1 MKKYLLLNDENLIL
15 KATFSRT
22 TKEGWLEV
30 EDKEPITEK
39 IYATY
44 YIDGAY
50 IFNEA
55 LYEEYL
61 ANKTTQTT
69 PTKEPTQLDRIEAK
83 LDKSN
88 QDIIDEYTLQ
98 LIESGVIA

>member
-15 KATFSRT
+15 KATFSKT

-30 EDKEPITEK
+30 DDKEPITEK

-61 ANKTTQTT
+61 ANKTTQTH
-69 PTKEPTQLDRIEAK
+69 TKPQTQLDRIEAK
-83 LDKSN
+83 LEKSN